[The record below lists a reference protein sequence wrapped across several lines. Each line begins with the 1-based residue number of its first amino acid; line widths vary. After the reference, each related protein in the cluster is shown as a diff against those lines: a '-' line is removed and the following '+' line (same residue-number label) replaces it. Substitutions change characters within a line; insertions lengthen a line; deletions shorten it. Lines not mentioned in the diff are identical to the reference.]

1 MNFFEILFGVGRFEL
16 APNFILQFTFICNS
30 LIHII
35 QSISCINLYGGLL
48 QKVIIAV
55 DGIRCC
61 QNIHGFF
68 LIFYF
73 DEFKNFQ
80 KIILFSMQ
88 YLHTHASYLHFTYMW
103 SKIFTY
109 YLHENFWK
117 HILLRVEHI
126 LFLCLSLGQ
135 FKICN
140 EKKIYYLCQLSI
152 LLPQIE
158 KKNFLDIEA
167 CLCKTA

>member
-1 MNFFEILFGVGRFEL
+1 MKYCLVL
-16 APNFILQFTFICNS
+16 AESSWPQNFILQFTFICNS

-103 SKIFTY
+103 SKFFTY

-140 EKKIYYLCQLSI
+140 EKKNI
-152 LLPQIE
+152 LLVSVINFTTSNW
-158 KKNFLDIEA
+158 KKKLFRHWGLS
-167 CLCKTA
+167 L

>member
-1 MNFFEILFGVGRFEL
+1 MFGVGRVEL

-30 LIHII
+30 LIHMI

-103 SKIFTY
+103 SKFLHTTY
-109 YLHENFWK
+109 VHENFWK

-135 FKICN
+135 FKLCN
-140 EKKIYYLCQLSI
+140 KRNI
-152 LLPQIE
+152 LLVSVINFTTSNW
-158 KKNFLDIEA
+158 KKKLFRHWGLS
-167 CLCKTA
+167 L